1 MPGPV
6 FLHFQTYARKESK
19 GGNSVSQVV
28 GEALRDPEFSVHVD
42 APKPPRVL
50 YGTPSTFQ
58 ADHDAHVADRATQVR
73 VKGEVKHRAIRQDRH
88 TLATI
93 IASYP
98 LTFDQ
103 VAKGGDDARAHLAD
117 WERRTVEWV
126 RAKYG
131 DQVRVVLAHE
141 DEPHPHI
148 HFWMLP
154 DNADADA
161 TMLHP
166 GKEAK
171 KMAEAEA
178 KAKGVEP
185 REAVNIGNR
194 VLKSVMRGVIDDYHG
209 TVGVPLGMT
218 RDGPKRRRLSRA
230 QWQAE
235 KDTAQ
240 HQATILRQ
248 VETVDAKAK
257 AIIGNADQQAKAK
270 AHAFEALAK
279 EVEAGTLKRDAKGKL
294 LAADPAALQAGG
306 PELVRAARAIV
317 AVTEAATADRAKAA
331 EELAEVQRERRLLV
345 VARER
350 IEKALR
356 AVLSWGPKVRAVIHD
371 AEAAAADRIKAKAIR
386 TDIVRVV
393 PPLRD
398 MTMTRETLTMLGRLS
413 PKASAPEQPRQA
425 VEESGPGFGEP

>member
-58 ADHDAHVADRATQVR
+58 ADHDAHVADRATEVR
-73 VKGEVKHRAIRQDRH
+73 VKGDVKRRAIRQDRH
-88 TLATI
+88 TLATV

-141 DEPHPHI
+141 DEPHPHL

-154 DNADADA
+154 ENADADA

-171 KMAEAEA
+171 KLAEAEA
-178 KAKGVEP
+178 KAKGIEP

-194 VLKSVMRGVIDDYHG
+194 LLKAVMRGVIDDYHG

-248 VETVDAKAK
+248 VETVDAKAR
-257 AIIGNADQQAKAK
+257 AIIGNADQQARAK

-279 EVEAGTLKRDAKGKL
+279 EVEAGTLRRDAKGKL
-294 LAADPAALQAGG
+294 IAADPVALQAGG

-331 EELAEVQRERRLLV
+331 EELAEVQRERGLLV

-371 AEAAAADRIKAKAIR
+371 AEAAAADRTKAKAIR

>member
-19 GGNSVSQVV
+19 GGNFVAQVI
-28 GEALRDPEFSVHVD
+28 GEANRDPEFSVHVD

-50 YGTPSTFQ
+50 HGDPSTFQ
-58 ADHDAHVADRATQVR
+58 ADHDAHVADRATEVR
-73 VKGEVKHRAIRQDRH
+73 VKGEVKRRAIRQDRH

-103 VAKGGDDARAHLAD
+103 IAKGGDDARTHLTD

-126 RAKYG
+126 SAEYG
-131 DQVRVVLAHE
+131 DQVRVVLAHD
-141 DEPHPHI
+141 DEPHPHL

-166 GKEAK
+166 GKKAK
-171 KMAEAEA
+171 KLAEAEA
-178 KAKGVEP
+178 KAEGMKP
-185 REAVNIGNR
+185 REAVKVANQA
-194 VLKSVMRGVIDDYHG
+194 LKETMRRVIDGYHG
-209 TVGVPLGMT
+209 AVGVPLGMT
-218 RDGPKRRRLSRA
+218 RDGPKRRRLSRT

-235 KDTAQ
+235 KDQAQ
-240 HQATILRQ
+240 HQATILRH

-270 AHAFEALAK
+270 ADAFEALAK
-279 EVEAGTLKRDAKGKL
+279 EVEAGTLKRDEKGKL
-294 LAADPAALQAGG
+294 LAADPAALRAGG

-350 IEKALR
+350 IEKALKV
-356 AVLSWGPKVRAVIHD
+356 VLSWGPGIRKVIHD
-371 AEAAAADRIKAKAIR
+371 AEAAAADRAAAKAVR
-386 TDIVRVV
+386 KDLVRVV

-398 MTMTRETLTMLGRLS
+398 MSKTREVFGMMRGQRS
-413 PKASAPEQPRQA
+413 RPAKDPVPEA
-425 VEESGPGFGEP
+425 DNGPGIDGP